1 MSALLYIQ
9 SCQVCFTSGVGV
21 GVEEKQAWSMAVVST
36 IGYAVYLVI
45 TLSRADGG
53 PLTSVPYVAPLLW
66 TLGAAIVVE
75 IVLSIALNIA
85 ASVSSPRGSKLKD
98 QRDLEIAR
106 FGDHIGQS
114 FVAIGGVA
122 ALVLAMAEANHFWI
136 ANVIYLA
143 FFLSAI
149 LGSLAKIAAYRRGFQ

>member
-1 MSALLYIQ
+1 
-9 SCQVCFTSGVGV
+9 V
-21 GVEEKQAWSMAVVST
+21 GVEEKQAWSMAVVAT
-36 IGYAVYLVI
+36 ISYAIYLVI
-45 TLSRADGG
+45 ILSRAGDG
-53 PLTSVPYVAPLLW
+53 PLTSVPYVVPLLW
-66 TLGAAIVVE
+66 TIGAGIVIG

-85 ASVSSPRGSKLKD
+85 ASVSAPEGSKLKD

-114 FVAIGGVA
+114 FVAIGGVTT
-122 ALVLAMAEANHFWI
+122 LVLAMTEANHFWI
-136 ANVIYLA
+136 ANAICLA